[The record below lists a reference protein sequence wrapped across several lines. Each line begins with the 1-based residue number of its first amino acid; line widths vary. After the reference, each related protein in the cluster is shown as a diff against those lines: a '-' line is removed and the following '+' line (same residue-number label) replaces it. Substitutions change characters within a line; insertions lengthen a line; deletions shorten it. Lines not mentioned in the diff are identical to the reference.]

1 MEERGEITFRNDGV
15 DVTRINLR
23 YWDRSCHY
31 DEFHVR
37 VNITKAQKDVEN
49 IKTIYERVGHAIELA
64 EMLEQIE

>member
-1 MEERGEITFRNDGV
+1 MELDKILEFAKYHGFSFTRWDLEEMEERGEITFRNDGV

-37 VNITKAQKDVEN
+37 VNITKA
-49 IKTIYERVGHAIELA
+49 
-64 EMLEQIE
+64 